1 MFTDSILFNVVI
13 KMNKEY
19 SSKFPQWYMEDLTNY
34 VSCLS
39 DDLDS
44 LVGCSLLEKVKG
56 VEIGYF
62 YNFKELY
69 RGTERDVKAIGVDI
83 ALEKGRTFDNHVT
96 MLNHKD
102 RYNEMSINPNNI
114 DNVSRDNYTDK
125 YALSTALLIWSMYD
139 LELPSTDEGK
149 MILLSID
156 SAFLG
161 HYNDKFK
168 PIQNKYLLK
177 LGFEELIDL
186 QERYSLDDFRS
197 VQRKYRMNSKIV
209 MIDGKL
215 RTTLPFKEISDVLG
229 LELILP
235 HNNFLVNNKLKISS
249 EALDNT
255 TGYSKDSIESGQTK
269 IFSLALTGK
278 NYISK
283 TNIRKVG

>member
-1 MFTDSILFNVVI
+1 
-13 KMNKEY
+13 MNKEY
-19 SSKFPQWYMEDLTNY
+19 SSKFPQWYKEDLTNH

-83 ALEKGRTFDNHVT
+83 ALENGRTFDNHVT

-102 RYNEMSINPNNI
+102 RYNKMSINPNNI

-125 YALSTALLIWSMYD
+125 YALSTALLMWSLYD
-139 LELPSTDEGK
+139 IELPSTDEGK
-149 MILLSID
+149 MVLLSID

-168 PIQNKYLLK
+168 PIQNKYLSK
-177 LGFEELIDL
+177 LGFDELIDL
-186 QERYSLDDFRS
+186 QERYSLDDFRA
-197 VQRKYRMNSKIV
+197 VQRKYNMNSKIV
-209 MIDGKL
+209 MIKKGL
-215 RTTLPFKEISDVLG
+215 RTTLPLGEISDVLE

-235 HNNFLVNNKLKISS
+235 HDTFLVNNTLEISNES
-249 EALDNT
+249 LNKYI
-255 TGYSKDSIESGQTK
+255 GYSKDYIENGQTK

-283 TNIRKVG
+283 TNIKKVGS

>member
-1 MFTDSILFNVVI
+1 
-13 KMNKEY
+13 MNKEY
-19 SSKFPQWYMEDLTNY
+19 SSKFPQWYKEDLTNH

-83 ALEKGRTFDNHVT
+83 ALENGRTFDNHVT

-102 RYNEMSINPNNI
+102 RYNKMSINPNNI

-125 YALSTALLIWSMYD
+125 YALSTALLIWSLYD
-139 LELPSTDEGK
+139 IELPSTDEGK
-149 MILLSID
+149 MVLLSID

-168 PIQNKYLLK
+168 PIQNKYLSK
-177 LGFEELIDL
+177 LGFDELIDL
-186 QERYSLDDFRS
+186 QERYSLDEFRA

-209 MIDGKL
+209 MIKKEL
-215 RTTLPFKEISDVLG
+215 RTTLPLEEISDVLE

-235 HNNFLVNNKLKISS
+235 HNTFLVNNTLEISNES
-249 EALDNT
+249 LNKY
-255 TGYSKDSIESGQTK
+255 TGYSKDYIENGQTK

-283 TNIRKVG
+283 TNIKKVGS

>member
-1 MFTDSILFNVVI
+1 
-13 KMNKEY
+13 MNKEY
-19 SSKFPQWYMEDLTNY
+19 SSKFPQWYKEDLTNH

-83 ALEKGRTFDNHVT
+83 ALENGRTFDNHVT

-102 RYNEMSINPNNI
+102 RYNKMSINPNNI

-125 YALSTALLIWSMYD
+125 YALSTALLIWSLYD
-139 LELPSTDEGK
+139 IELPSTDEGK
-149 MILLSID
+149 MVLLSID

-161 HYNDKFK
+161 HYNDRFK
-168 PIQNKYLLK
+168 PIQNKYLSK

-186 QERYSLDDFRS
+186 QERYSLDDFRA

-209 MIDGKL
+209 MIKKGL
-215 RTTLPFKEISDVLG
+215 RTTLPLREISDVLE

-235 HNNFLVNNKLKISS
+235 HNTFLVNNTLEISNES
-249 EALDNT
+249 LNKYI
-255 TGYSKDSIESGQTK
+255 GYSKYYIENGQTK

-283 TNIRKVG
+283 TNIKKVGS

>member
-1 MFTDSILFNVVI
+1 
-13 KMNKEY
+13 MNKEY
-19 SSKFPQWYMEDLTNY
+19 SSKFPQWYKEDLTNH

-102 RYNEMSINPNNI
+102 RYNKMSINPNNI

-125 YALSTALLIWSMYD
+125 YALSTALLIWSLYD
-139 LELPSTDEGK
+139 IELPSTDEGK
-149 MILLSID
+149 MVLLSID

-168 PIQNKYLLK
+168 PIQNKYLSK
-177 LGFEELIDL
+177 LGFDELIDL
-186 QERYSLDDFRS
+186 QERYSLDDFRA

-209 MIDGKL
+209 MIKKEL
-215 RTTLPFKEISDVLG
+215 RTTLPLREISDVLE

-235 HNNFLVNNKLKISS
+235 HNTFLVNNTLKISNES
-249 EALDNT
+249 LNKYV
-255 TGYSKDSIESGQTK
+255 GYSKDYIENGQTK

-283 TNIRKVG
+283 TNIKKVGS

>member
-1 MFTDSILFNVVI
+1 
-13 KMNKEY
+13 MNKEY
-19 SSKFPQWYMEDLTNY
+19 SSKFPQWYKEDLTNH

-83 ALEKGRTFDNHVT
+83 ALENGRTFDNHVT

-102 RYNEMSINPNNI
+102 RYNKMSINPNNI

-125 YALSTALLIWSMYD
+125 YALSTALLIWSLYD
-139 LELPSTDEGK
+139 IELPSTDEGK
-149 MILLSID
+149 MVLLSID

-168 PIQNKYLLK
+168 PIQNKYLSK
-177 LGFEELIDL
+177 LGFDELIDL
-186 QERYSLDDFRS
+186 QERYSLDEFRA

-209 MIDGKL
+209 MIKKEL
-215 RTTLPFKEISDVLG
+215 RTTLPLEEISDVLE

-235 HNNFLVNNKLKISS
+235 HDTFLVNNTLEISNES
-249 EALDNT
+249 LNKY
-255 TGYSKDSIESGQTK
+255 TGYSKDYIENGQTK

-283 TNIRKVG
+283 TNIKKVGS

>member
-1 MFTDSILFNVVI
+1 
-13 KMNKEY
+13 MNKEY
-19 SSKFPQWYMEDLTNY
+19 SSKFPQWYKEDLTNY

-83 ALEKGRTFDNHVT
+83 ALENGRTFDNHVT

-102 RYNEMSINPNNI
+102 RYNKMSINPNNI

-125 YALSTALLIWSMYD
+125 YALSTALLMWSLYD
-139 LELPSTDEGK
+139 IELPSTDEGK
-149 MILLSID
+149 MVLLSID

-168 PIQNKYLLK
+168 QIQNKYLSK
-177 LGFEELIDL
+177 LGFDELIDL
-186 QERYSLDDFRS
+186 QERYSLDDFRA
-197 VQRKYRMNSKIV
+197 VQRKYNMNSKIV
-209 MIDGKL
+209 MIKKGL
-215 RTTLPFKEISDVLG
+215 RTTLPLREISDVLE

-235 HNNFLVNNKLKISS
+235 HDTFLVNNTLEISNES
-249 EALDNT
+249 LNKY
-255 TGYSKDSIESGQTK
+255 TGYSKDYIENGQTK

-283 TNIRKVG
+283 TNIKKVGS

>member
-1 MFTDSILFNVVI
+1 
-13 KMNKEY
+13 MNKEY
-19 SSKFPQWYMEDLTNY
+19 SSKFPQWYKEDLTNH

-102 RYNEMSINPNNI
+102 RYNKMSINPNNI

-125 YALSTALLIWSMYD
+125 YALSTALLIWSLYD
-139 LELPSTDEGK
+139 IELPSTDEGK
-149 MILLSID
+149 MVLLSID

-168 PIQNKYLLK
+168 PIQNKYLSK
-177 LGFEELIDL
+177 LGFDELIDL
-186 QERYSLDDFRS
+186 QERYSLDDFRA

-209 MIDGKL
+209 MIKKGL
-215 RTTLPFKEISDVLG
+215 RTTLPLREISDVLE

-235 HNNFLVNNKLKISS
+235 HNTFLVNNTLKISNES
-249 EALDNT
+249 LNKY
-255 TGYSKDSIESGQTK
+255 TGYSKDYIENGQTK

-283 TNIRKVG
+283 TNIKKVGS

>member
-1 MFTDSILFNVVI
+1 
-13 KMNKEY
+13 MNKEY
-19 SSKFPQWYMEDLTNY
+19 SSKFPQWYKEDLTNH

-83 ALEKGRTFDNHVT
+83 ALENGRTFDNHVT

-102 RYNEMSINPNNI
+102 RYNKMSINPNNI

-125 YALSTALLIWSMYD
+125 YALSTALLIWSLYD
-139 LELPSTDEGK
+139 IELPSTDEGK
-149 MILLSID
+149 MVLLSID

-168 PIQNKYLLK
+168 PIQNKYLSK
-177 LGFEELIDL
+177 LGFDELIDL
-186 QERYSLDDFRS
+186 QERYSLDDFRA

-209 MIDGKL
+209 MIKKGL
-215 RTTLPFKEISDVLG
+215 RTTLPLEEISDVLE

-235 HNNFLVNNKLKISS
+235 HDTFLVNNTLEISNES
-249 EALDNT
+249 LNKYV
-255 TGYSKDSIESGQTK
+255 GYSKDYIENGQTK

-283 TNIRKVG
+283 TNIKKVGS

>member
-1 MFTDSILFNVVI
+1 
-13 KMNKEY
+13 MNKEY
-19 SSKFPQWYMEDLTNY
+19 SSKFPQWYKEDLTNH

-102 RYNEMSINPNNI
+102 RYNKMSINPNNI

-125 YALSTALLIWSMYD
+125 YALSTALLIWSLYD
-139 LELPSTDEGK
+139 IELPSTDEGK
-149 MILLSID
+149 MVLLSID

-168 PIQNKYLLK
+168 PIQNKYLSK
-177 LGFEELIDL
+177 LGFDELIDL
-186 QERYSLDDFRS
+186 QERYSLDDFRA
-197 VQRKYRMNSKIV
+197 VQRKYNMNSKIV
-209 MIDGKL
+209 MIKKRL
-215 RTTLPFKEISDVLG
+215 RTTLPLGEISDVLE

-235 HNNFLVNNKLKISS
+235 HDTFLVNNTLEISNES
-249 EALDNT
+249 LNKYV
-255 TGYSKDSIESGQTK
+255 GYSKDYIENGQTK

-283 TNIRKVG
+283 TNIKKVGS

>member
-1 MFTDSILFNVVI
+1 
-13 KMNKEY
+13 MNKEY
-19 SSKFPQWYMEDLTNY
+19 SSKFPQWYKEDLTNH

-102 RYNEMSINPNNI
+102 RYNKMSINPNNI

-125 YALSTALLIWSMYD
+125 YALSTALLIWSLYD
-139 LELPSTDEGK
+139 IELPSTDEGK
-149 MILLSID
+149 MVLLSID

-168 PIQNKYLLK
+168 PIQNKYLSK
-177 LGFEELIDL
+177 LGFDELIDL
-186 QERYSLDDFRS
+186 QERYSLDDFRA

-209 MIDGKL
+209 MIKKEL
-215 RTTLPFKEISDVLG
+215 RTTLPLREISDVLE

-235 HNNFLVNNKLKISS
+235 HNTFLVNNILKISNES
-249 EALDNT
+249 LNKY
-255 TGYSKDSIESGQTK
+255 TGYSKDYIENGQTK

-283 TNIRKVG
+283 TNIKKVGS

>member
-1 MFTDSILFNVVI
+1 
-13 KMNKEY
+13 MNKEY
-19 SSKFPQWYMEDLTNY
+19 SSKFPQWYKEDLTNH

-69 RGTERDVKAIGVDI
+69 KGTERDVKAIGVDI
-83 ALEKGRTFDNHVT
+83 ALENGRTFDNHVT

-102 RYNEMSINPNNI
+102 RYNKMSINPNNI

-125 YALSTALLIWSMYD
+125 YALSTALLIWSLYD
-139 LELPSTDEGK
+139 IELPSTDEGK
-149 MILLSID
+149 MVLLSID

-168 PIQNKYLLK
+168 PIQNKYLSK
-177 LGFEELIDL
+177 LGFDELIDL
-186 QERYSLDDFRS
+186 QERYSLDEFRA

-209 MIDGKL
+209 MIKKEL
-215 RTTLPFKEISDVLG
+215 RTTLPLEEISDVLE

-235 HNNFLVNNKLKISS
+235 HNTFLVNNTLEISNES
-249 EALDNT
+249 LNKY
-255 TGYSKDSIESGQTK
+255 TGYSKDYIENGQTK

-283 TNIRKVG
+283 TNIKKVGS